1 MPKESHLV
9 VDDEQ
14 MTGRVTSCNFSPT
27 LGKAIGLA
35 YVPPQKTGA
44 GSIIEIKSL
53 GGVRVLAKVV
63 ELPFFDPDNARQ
75 EL

>member
-1 MPKESHLV
+1 
-9 VDDEQ
+9 
-14 MTGRVTSCNFSPT
+14 
-27 LGKAIGLA
+27 AIGLA